1 MEFSKNTINLME
13 VFMNDFESKF
23 FHLKT
28 ASERIVFDRI
38 IKKMYADICTA
49 EVGYEDLVKRKNI
62 TMKKT
67 MLNEKSK
74 LPSTNLLSSSYVPKK
89 IYQHINEDAI
99 AMIEYDIK
107 LGENN
112 ISVYFLLF
120 NEADLLDIHK
130 YDKRVKFIIMWLYV
144 AFAYSKKSYGKKIN
158 LFMFLTNEKKL
169 IPPNKLSILDAE
181 NCNTAVTTAC
191 ETNGDILIFRE
202 EEWFKVLIH
211 ETFHLLCLDFANMP
225 NYIVSE
231 FNKRIRGIIPVKS
244 DYNLYEAYSEFWA
257 TVWNCAF
264 CSYNIIDVKT
274 FTNFASYMDYCI
286 QVDTVFAIF
295 QMIKVLR
302 FMGLTYSQ
310 LYTKDETAHTIARR
324 YLYREKTNVL
334 AYYIVKTLL
343 LFYHVD
349 FLNWCDRNN
358 GLSMIQFR
366 NTRLN
371 LMEFAKFIE
380 ARYKCP
386 KFLRMI
392 SNMNNKFIG
401 IKQQERKE
409 LLKTMR
415 MTACEWKE

>member
-1 MEFSKNTINLME
+1 MEFSENTANLME
-13 VFMNDFESKF
+13 VFMNDFESKY

-28 ASERIVFDRI
+28 PAERITFDRI
-38 IKKMYADICTA
+38 IKKMYADINTA
-49 EVGYEDLVKRKNI
+49 EVGYNDLVKRKNI

-67 MLNEKSK
+67 ILSEKTK
-74 LPSTNLLSSSYVPKK
+74 LPATNLLSSSYVPEE
-89 IYQHINEDAI
+89 IYKSINEESI
-99 AMIEYDIK
+99 AMIEYNVK
-107 LGENN
+107 LGDNKLN
-112 ISVYFLLF
+112 IYFLLF
-120 NEADLLDIHK
+120 KESDLLDIHK
-130 YDKRVKFIIMWLYV
+130 YDKRIKFIIMWFYV

-158 LFMFLTNEKKL
+158 LFLYLTSQNKT
-169 IPPNKLSILDAE
+169 IPKNKLAILDTV

-191 ETNGDILIFRE
+191 EINGDILIFRE

-225 NYIVSE
+225 NYILSE
-231 FNKRIRGIIPVKS
+231 FNKKIRGIMPVRS

-257 TVWNCAF
+257 TIWNCAF
-264 CSYNIIDVKT
+264 CSYNIIDVKN

-286 QVDTVFAIF
+286 QIEIIFSIF
-295 QMIKVLR
+295 QMNKVLR
-302 FMGLTYSQ
+302 FMGLSYSQ
-310 LYTKDETAHTIARR
+310 LYIKDETANTIARR

-334 AYYIVKTLL
+334 AYYIVKTIL

-358 GLSMIQFR
+358 GLSMVQFR

-371 LMEFAKFIE
+371 LMEFARFIE
-380 ARYKCP
+380 QKYKSQ
-386 KFLRMI
+386 KFLEMTSEINKLFGNI
-392 SNMNNKFIG
+392 STEK
-401 IKQQERKE
+401 KE